1 MCLND
6 ISMKIL
12 RLGRVG
18 RRGRERKVEERD
30 AVLGLLRLAL
40 CPPMMFPVFDI
51 LELWFVKKMVG
62 RICVG

>member
-1 MCLND
+1 M
-6 ISMKIL
+6 
-12 RLGRVG
+12 G

-40 CPPMMFPVFDI
+40 CPPMMLPVFDI
-51 LELWFVKKMVG
+51 LELWFVKKMFG